1 MAVDRGLSC
10 AIAAIVCLSAAQ
22 TAQAELPEPVR
33 AILDAAIA
41 TGDEA
46 KVRTVMDLARATN
59 PADIDEIDAIVAT
72 FNAKLAER
80 KATEAAEKEA
90 RIRSAGV
97 FQNWSGKGEFGA
109 FRATGNASDTG
120 ITTGLTIDRQGIDW
134 RHKLTGRV
142 DYQRS
147 NGVTTREQYL
157 ARYEPNVNISDRFY
171 VYALAQYERDRF
183 QGFSGRY
190 AVSGGMGFQALKQDD
205 IQLSV
210 KAGPAYR
217 VTEFVDGRDD
227 SRIAGLVGLD
237 FDWAITDRL
246 KLTQDT
252 NAVAETGSSAIA
264 VIDSQNT
271 TLDLITGLNAKI
283 NSSLSARFSYAVEY
297 NSNPPPGAVQT
308 DTLSR
313 VTLIY
318 DF

>member
-1 MAVDRGLSC
+1 MIVKAGMRLSLL
-10 AIAAIVCLSAAQ
+10 AAAA
-22 TAQAELPEPVR
+22 TAALPAHAALPEPVR
-33 AILDAAIA
+33 AMIDAAIA
-41 TGDEA
+41 TGDET
-46 KVRTVMDLARATN
+46 KVRTVVEIAKQTN
-59 PADIDEIDAIVAT
+59 PGDAAEIDAMLT
-72 FNAKLAER
+72 RFEAKLAEA
-80 KATEAAEKEA
+80 KAAEASAKEAA
-90 RIRSAGV
+90 IRSAGLLE
-97 FQNWSGKGEFGA
+97 NWSGKGEFGA

-120 ITTGLTIDRQGIDW
+120 ITTGITVDRQGIDW
-134 RHKLTGRV
+134 RHKLTARV

-190 AVSGGMGFQALKQDD
+190 AVSGGLGFQALKRDD
-205 IQLSV
+205 VQLSV
-210 KAGPAYR
+210 KVGPAYR
-217 VTEFVDGRDD
+217 VTQFVDGRED
-227 SRIAGLVGLD
+227 SRIAGLVGLY
-237 FDWAITDRL
+237 FDWDITDRL

-252 NAVAETGSSAIA
+252 NAVAETGGSALAI
-264 VIDSQNT
+264 IDSQNT

>member
-1 MAVDRGLSC
+1 LF
-10 AIAAIVCLSAAQ
+10 
-22 TAQAELPEPVR
+22 E
-33 AILDAAIA
+33 
-41 TGDEA
+41 
-46 KVRTVMDLARATN
+46 
-59 PADIDEIDAIVAT
+59 
-72 FNAKLAER
+72 
-80 KATEAAEKEA
+80 
-90 RIRSAGV
+90 
-97 FQNWSGKGEFGA
+97 NWSGKGEFGA

-120 ITTGLTIDRQGIDW
+120 ITTGITADRQGIDW
-134 RHKLTGRV
+134 RHKLTARV

-147 NGVTTREQYL
+147 RGVTTREQYL

-190 AVSGGMGFQALKQDD
+190 AVSGGLGFQALKRDD
-205 IQLSV
+205 VQLSV
-210 KAGPAYR
+210 KVGPAYR
-217 VTEFVDGRDD
+217 VTQFIDGRDD

-237 FDWAITDRL
+237 FDWDITDRL

-252 NAVAETGSSAIA
+252 NAVAETGGSALAI
-264 VIDSQNT
+264 IDSQNT
-271 TLDLITGLNAKI
+271 TVDLITGLNAKI
-283 NSSLSARFSYAVEY
+283 NTSLSARFSYAVEY

>member
-1 MAVDRGLSC
+1 MIVRAGMRVALL
-10 AIAAIVCLSAAQ
+10 AAALTAALP
-22 TAQAELPEPVR
+22 AHAALPEPVR
-33 AILDAAIA
+33 AMIDAAIA
-41 TGDEA
+41 TGDET
-46 KVRTVMDLARATN
+46 KVRTVVEIAKQTN
-59 PADIDEIDAIVAT
+59 PGDAAEIDAMLT
-72 FNAKLAER
+72 RFETKLAEA
-80 KATEAAEKEA
+80 KAAEASAKEAA
-90 RIRSAGV
+90 IRSAGLLE
-97 FQNWSGKGEFGA
+97 NWSGKGEFGA

-120 ITTGLTIDRQGIDW
+120 ITTGITVDRQGIDW
-134 RHKLTGRV
+134 RHKLTARV

-190 AVSGGMGFQALKQDD
+190 AVSGGLGFQALKRDD
-205 IQLSV
+205 VQLSV
-210 KAGPAYR
+210 KVGPAYR
-217 VTEFVDGRDD
+217 VTQFVDGRED

-237 FDWAITDRL
+237 FDWDITDRL

-252 NAVAETGSSAIA
+252 NAVAETGGSALAI
-264 VIDSQNT
+264 IDSQNT

>member
-1 MAVDRGLSC
+1 MLTRF
-10 AIAAIVCLSAAQ
+10 
-22 TAQAELPEPVR
+22 E
-33 AILDAAIA
+33 
-41 TGDEA
+41 
-46 KVRTVMDLARATN
+46 
-59 PADIDEIDAIVAT
+59 
-72 FNAKLAER
+72 AKLAEA
-80 KATEAAEKEA
+80 KAAEASAKEAA
-90 RIRSAGV
+90 IRSAGLL
-97 FQNWSGKGEFGA
+97 QNWSGKGEFGA

-120 ITTGLTIDRQGIDW
+120 ITTGITVDRQGIDW
-134 RHKLTGRV
+134 RHKLTARV

-190 AVSGGMGFQALKQDD
+190 AVSGGLGFQALKRDD
-205 IQLSV
+205 VQLSLKV
-210 KAGPAYR
+210 GPAYR
-217 VTEFVDGRDD
+217 VTQFIDGRED

-237 FDWAITDRL
+237 FDWDITDRL

-252 NAVAETGSSAIA
+252 NAVAETGGSALAI
-264 VIDSQNT
+264 IDSQNT

>member
-1 MAVDRGLSC
+1 M
-10 AIAAIVCLSAAQ
+10 I
-22 TAQAELPEPVR
+22 
-33 AILDAAIA
+33 DAAIA
-41 TGDEA
+41 TGDET
-46 KVRTVMDLARATN
+46 KVRTVVEIAKQTN
-59 PADIDEIDAIVAT
+59 PGDATEIDAMLT
-72 FNAKLAER
+72 RFEAKLAEA
-80 KATEAAEKEA
+80 KAAEASAKEAA
-90 RIRSAGV
+90 IRSAGLL
-97 FQNWSGKGEFGA
+97 QNWSGKGEFGA

-120 ITTGLTIDRQGIDW
+120 ITTGITVDRQGIDW
-134 RHKLTGRV
+134 RHKLTARV

-190 AVSGGMGFQALKQDD
+190 AVSGGLGFQALKRDD
-205 IQLSV
+205 IQLSLKV
-210 KAGPAYR
+210 GPAYR
-217 VTEFVDGRDD
+217 VTQFVDGRED
-227 SRIAGLVGLD
+227 SRIAGLIGLD
-237 FDWAITDRL
+237 FDWDITDRL

-252 NAVAETGSSAIA
+252 NAVAETGGSALAI
-264 VIDSQNT
+264 IDSQNT